1 MGRVQERS
9 IKEKAKARKS
19 GPSVLQKTKD
29 LGVLANVFA
38 ATVHWDPTHLC
49 HRVAVHLPEGE
60 TVPDLADTLAESA
73 IQQPQR
79 QSRRL
84 LQSAQ
89 SNRRKERQLA
99 SRRSARRRPRC
110 SSKSPFSTP
119 ADPYG
124 FPDTSADEAAS
135 KSRSRTGGSARHKR
149 DVSGSVG
156 VAEGEEPRN
165 LEHAPGQSTDRAS
178 APILTPVEPSDPFQ
192 GHDSIA
198 MDIEQPENSM
208 PWIGDTPWENV
219 DASFLDDTFTD
230 DHTARK
236 LLHQLV
242 QFLDRNGDALLE
254 IH

>member
-38 ATVHWDPTHLC
+38 ATVHWDPTHRC

-60 TVPDLADTLAESA
+60 TVPDIADALTGSA
-73 IQQPQR
+73 SQQPQR

-99 SRRSARRRPRC
+99 SRRNARRRPQY
-110 SSKSPFSTP
+110 SSQPPFSTP
-119 ADPYG
+119 ADPYV
-124 FPDTSADEAAS
+124 FPDTSADEAGS
-135 KSRSRTGGSARHKR
+135 DSRSRTGGSARHKR
-149 DVSGSVG
+149 GVSGSVG
-156 VAEGEEPRN
+156 AAEGEEPRD
-165 LEHAPGQSTDRAS
+165 LQHAPGHSAGRAP
-178 APILTPVEPSDPFQ
+178 APILTSVEPSDPCQ
-192 GHDSIA
+192 GHESIA
-198 MDIEQPENSM
+198 MNMKPENSM
-208 PWIGDTPWENV
+208 PWIGDTSW
-219 DASFLDDTFTD
+219 DSFLDNMFTD
-230 DHTARK
+230 DHTPGRR
-236 LLHQLV
+236 LHQLV
-242 QFLDRNGDALLE
+242 LFLDRNGDALFE